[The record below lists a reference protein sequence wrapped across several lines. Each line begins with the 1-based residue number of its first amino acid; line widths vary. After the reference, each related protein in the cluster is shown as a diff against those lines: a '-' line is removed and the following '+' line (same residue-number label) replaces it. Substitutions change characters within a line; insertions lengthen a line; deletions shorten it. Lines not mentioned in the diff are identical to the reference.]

1 MPIISVRDNESNSW
15 KRNAKKKQQQ
25 QQQQKEANKQR
36 QKREKGIEPIV
47 KEWEI
52 NDFLVHLS

>member
-1 MPIISVRDNESNSW
+1 MKVIAERETQ
-15 KRNAKKKQQQ
+15 KKKQQQ

>member
-1 MPIISVRDNESNSW
+1 MKVIAERETQ
-15 KRNAKKKQQQ
+15 KKQQQQ